1 MSEAIKPLNG
11 KWVFDLSRVLAD
23 PWYASLFRVPV
34 ARSGWCMRQGNH
46 WRCCVAPDVLMTK
59 RHASRG

>member
-1 MSEAIKPLNG
+1 MSEAIKLLNG
-11 KWVFDLSRVLAD
+11 KWGLDLSRMLAG
-23 PWYASLFRVPV
+23 PWCASLLPG
-34 ARSGWCMRQGNH
+34 ARSDCCMLQGDH